1 MECSMRRII
10 AIVVALVLAGAGTFF
25 LVRYIQGAEA
35 RALEGEVL
43 VEVLVADQPIAAG
56 TASEGLTSLVRVEQ
70 VPTKVAVAGAVADL
84 APLAGKVA
92 AIALLPGEQLTEDR
106 FMDLAAYQETIGG
119 RAAIEVPAD
128 QLQVTISLSP
138 DRVVGGELRPGDI
151 VAVFGSFDPFPLN
164 TVEPTGL
171 SPNEIPVLIPDDGT
185 GEEETST
192 GAQTPNS
199 TKIILHQVLVT
210 NLQAEELP
218 RTVTEEE
225 AEAAAGAPN
234 LAPTGNLLVTLALS
248 PTDAERLVF
257 TAEHGLIWLALEGD
271 EVDTSDTPVQTRI
284 TIYEAQ

>member
-1 MECSMRRII
+1 MRRII

-119 RAAIEVPAD
+119 RAAVEVPAD

-151 VAVFGSFDPFPLN
+151 VAVFASFDPLPLN

-171 SPNEIPVLIPDDGT
+171 DPNEIPVLIPDDGT
-185 GEEETST
+185 GEEEAST